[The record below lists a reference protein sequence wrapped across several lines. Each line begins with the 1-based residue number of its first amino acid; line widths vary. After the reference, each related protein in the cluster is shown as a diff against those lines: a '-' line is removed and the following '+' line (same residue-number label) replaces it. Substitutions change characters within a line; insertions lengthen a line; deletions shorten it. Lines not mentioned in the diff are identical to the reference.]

1 VIVVVEAIYNAGTFG
16 CAVVNLRRGESKL
29 ELELFEAWTHT
40 NPEWL
45 EGSQK

>member
-1 VIVVVEAIYNAGTFG
+1 MIVVVEAIYNAGTFG
-16 CAVVNLRRGESKL
+16 FAIVNLRRGESKL
-29 ELELFEAWTHT
+29 ALELFEAWTHI